1 MQDAGPEPSRLP
13 RRSILAGA
21 LGLSAL
27 EVLSLGGRL
36 DNWRAVAGAARALY
50 TESLA
55 VVGARD
61 GIVHVG
67 HSTHLIC
74 VAGMRMLT
82 DPWFYDPAFGALDHA
97 HGPAVA
103 PAQLERLDAILV
115 SHEHPDHA
123 DFRAMDQMDKRAV
136 VVVATEGLAAHARR
150 SGFREAHVL
159 RAWESLMVGPV
170 RVHAVPALHDVYEV
184 GFVVEGPAAPPGAVA
199 GSSPPR
205 VYFAGDTRLHPELE
219 AIAERFRPTFA
230 ILPVDGTRIRTESLA
245 VMTPEDAVTAARR
258 LRVRAV
264 MPSHAEAVF
273 VDPLAEYVL
282 AANIPEAARKF
293 AELASRDL
301 PGVTCFSPEV
311 GGLTLL

>member
-1 MQDAGPEPSRLP
+1 M
-13 RRSILAGA
+13 AGA

-36 DNWRAVAGAARALY
+36 DNWRAVGGAARATY
-50 TESLA
+50 MESLA
-55 VVGARD
+55 AVDARD

-74 VAGMRMLT
+74 VAGARMLT

-97 HGPAVA
+97 RGPAVA
-103 PAQLERLDAILV
+103 PDQLGRLDAILV
-115 SHEHPDHA
+115 THEHPDHA

-136 VVVATEGLAAHARR
+136 AIVATDALAASARR
-150 SGFREAHVL
+150 RGFREAHVL
-159 RAWESLMVGPV
+159 RPWESLTVGAV

-184 GFVVEGPAAPPGAVA
+184 GFVVEGPPAAPGALA
-199 GSSPPR
+199 APAPKR
-205 VYFAGDTRLHPELE
+205 VYFAGDTKLHPDLE

-230 ILPVDGTRIRTESLA
+230 ILPVDGTRIRTEALA

-293 AELASRDL
+293 AELAGRDL